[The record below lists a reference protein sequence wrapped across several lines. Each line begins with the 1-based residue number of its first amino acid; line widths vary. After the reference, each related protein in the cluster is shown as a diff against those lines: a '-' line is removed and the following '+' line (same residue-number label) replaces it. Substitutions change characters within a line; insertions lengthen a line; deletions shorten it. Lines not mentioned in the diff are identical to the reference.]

1 MSTKKHTAE
10 VVESRASIRPVN
22 VRDGDRLRDI
32 ENKLA
37 ELGDDILDPM
47 PGETAAELFARVNEL
62 RSQLIEER
70 ERVAEIEQREEIAS
84 FARAEIEHRYQQT
97 LGRVDQLQAEIEQRH
112 NRGGRPRI
120 FESKEI
126 ALAALASLPPSVNT
140 YPQVLPPLS
149 RHPDWHGRKNLT
161 TKDAQEESQQRSL
174 RKTLKDWSL
183 TLKTALALVRASKKD
198 PPKPV

>member
-1 MSTKKHTAE
+1 MSNKKHTAKD
-10 VVESRASIRPVN
+10 VERRVSIRSLIEH
-22 VRDGDRLRDI
+22 DGNRLRRI

-62 RSQLIEER
+62 RSELMEER

-112 NRGGRPRI
+112 NKGGRPHI
-120 FESKEI
+120 FENKEM
-126 ALAALASLPPSVNT
+126 ALAALASLPPNVNT

-149 RHPDWHGRKNLT
+149 RHPYWHGKKNLT

-183 TLKTALALVRASKKD
+183 TLKTALALARASKKN